1 MNPKSSSDFIV
12 DELYFVIFFWLLEV
26 LSKKERPLQI
36 KIPSLE

>member
-12 DELYFVIFFWLLEV
+12 DELYFVFFWLLEV